1 MVVGHLKIKLLLTA
15 VDIKHME
22 KKYVFFLAHE
32 KFARLSTKCEP
43 AVCFLRQATQCNT
56 SFTHVTP
63 ALNTSS
69 CCVCFFC
76 RKSFFKYSFPKLP
89 LSLLSGAPKKNGESN
104 GILHQRKLER
114 AKKCVQFLHKDFQN
128 DRQSLIDTFS
138 HFPFL
143 GNPFVKFRDPLKG
156 LGCWDIRD

>member
-22 KKYVFFLAHE
+22 KKSGFFLAHE

-89 LSLLSGAPKKNGESN
+89 LSYYRSFQERRKKMGSQMGFCTKENWNGAKNVYNFCTKIS
-104 GILHQRKLER
+104 KMT
-114 AKKCVQFLHKDFQN
+114 AKAL
-128 DRQSLIDTFS
+128 
-138 HFPFL
+138 
-143 GNPFVKFRDPLKG
+143 
-156 LGCWDIRD
+156 